1 MINNNTQEKINNSL
15 LSLLVVLGIF
25 AIGAYFFDFY
35 YDLNDDMVIKDIL
48 AGAYSGT
55 PDGHT
60 NQMLYPIGFL
70 ISGLYRL
77 MPQVPV
83 FGIFLPFSPPKT
95 PAPSGINGRRV
106 ACGKRRRR
114 TKRLA

>member
-1 MINNNTQEKINNSL
+1 MINSNTREKVNNIL

-60 NQMLYPIGFL
+60 NQMLYPIGVL

-77 MPQVPV
+77 MPQMPV
-83 FGIFLPFSPPKT
+83 FGIFLCVCFG
-95 PAPSGINGRRV
+95 AY
-106 ACGKRRRR
+106 
-114 TKRLA
+114 RLTLCQSCSISSISASVIPH